1 MRHTFRTTCQGVM
14 AWFALWLVPACARE
28 EEPQD
33 VITDEVIRGSAE
45 DPGGAPSKAKA
56 DRRPRGDDDP
66 EEDRPAA
73 LRRRPTSPD
82 PLGGEFTLE
91 QATEGL
97 PAGDEPLHA
106 VIRTDLGRITCKL
119 LADKAPRTVANFVG
133 LARGKRPFW
142 DARLGEWTKRAG
154 YDGTKFHRV
163 IPGFMIQG
171 GDPLG
176 DGSGAPG
183 YEIPDEVWD
192 GARHDRAGLLCM
204 ANRGPNTNGMQFFI
218 TDAAAAHLDE
228 SYTIF
233 GECAPTEIVSRIARV
248 PQRGRPSNN
257 PLTDVTIESVRIYRG
272 TPPPPPAPPKADLRP
287 REMRERERRGEP
299 PLGAPPE
306 VPR

>member
-1 MRHTFRTTCQGVM
+1 VRQTRIGATTV
-14 AWFALWLVPACARE
+14 FALGLLAACQRE

-33 VITDEVIRGSAE
+33 VITDEVIHGSDLEKGGSPAKA
-45 DPGGAPSKAKA
+45 PGG
-56 DRRPRGDDDP
+56 DRRAAAEGEDG
-66 EEDRPAA
+66 EERPAA

-82 PLGGEFTLE
+82 PLNGEFTLA

-97 PAGDEPLHA
+97 PEGDEPLQA

-119 LADKAPRTVANFVG
+119 FADKAPRTVANFVG

-142 DARLGEWTKRAG
+142 DARKGEWTKRAG

-183 YEIPDEVWD
+183 YNIPDELWD

-218 TDAAAAHLDE
+218 TDAAAAHLDD

-233 GECAPTEIVSRIARV
+233 GECAPTEMVSRIARV
-248 PQRGRPSNN
+248 PQTGRPDNR
-257 PLTDVTIESVRIYRG
+257 PLTDVLIESIRIYRG
-272 TPPPPPAPPKADLRP
+272 EPPPPPAPPKADLRP
-287 REMRERERRGEP
+287 REVRERERRGLPPPGAEP
-299 PLGAPPE
+299 P
-306 VPR
+306 R